1 MEDKKCSQTN
11 SSEKTKSILF
21 AKGVGIFRSVNLF
34 FGVRIVDA
42 DALDRIP
49 SHAQIAYCGK
59 IKDNELLFRTV
70 DGRFYFSL
78 LDGWGSEGGT
88 LYGLSDGFCFD
99 FKHPTNKETILFEC
113 EAQLGTYHSWA
124 GAMAYHERKRILKTI
139 ASVMKKE
146 VTV

>member
-1 MEDKKCSQTN
+1 MLANKLIRKN
-11 SSEKTKSILF
+11 KIYSIC
-21 AKGVGIFRSVNLF
+21 AGSGDIQVGESF
-34 FGVRIVDA
+34 FGVRIVDP

-49 SHAQIAYCGK
+49 SDAQIAYCGK
-59 IKDNELLFRTV
+59 IKDDELLFRTV

-88 LYGLSDGFCFD
+88 LYGLSHGFCFD
-99 FKHPTNKETILFEC
+99 FKHPTNEETILFEC